1 MCTLQKFKLVFFVP
15 PSALQACKTAIFA
28 AGAGR
33 FPGTG
38 GYTGCCFTSK
48 GTGQFRP
55 GDAANPH
62 VSHCFV
68 ASMSCCLGEADVGQI
83 GKVGALEEVEEYR
96 VEAICLGR
104 DTAVEAVA
112 ALRKAHPYE
121 EPAYEVYKM
130 EDM

>member
-15 PSALQACKTAIFA
+15 PSSLQACKSAIFA

-38 GYTGCCFTSK
+38 GYTECCFTSK

-55 GDAANPH
+55 GDTANPH
-62 VSHCFV
+62 
-68 ASMSCCLGEADVGQI
+68 I
-83 GKVGALEEVEEYR
+83 GKVGALEEVDEYR

-104 DTAVEAVA
+104 DTAVEAVK
-112 ALRKAHPYE
+112 ALREAHPYE